1 MNDARMGFKRIVVGL
16 PQGLADRAAVEAAA
30 DLAEFLRIELLA
42 TFIAD
47 SSLHTLAALSG
58 AREFRAF
65 DQRWQAI
72 DAAQITREI
81 DRAAGLARQRFV
93 ESVGTRA
100 IKTSFDVIGGAE
112 VMASLIRADDI
123 VAVIE
128 PAHPGERI
136 TQQFTGL
143 LETALATAG
152 AVLAIPRRIARTAGP
167 IVMIASD
174 FGDPSIRTAL
184 QIAAAFKER
193 LVVTTVANTRL
204 PIELLADANRLGVAV
219 EHVSSGA
226 LPVTRLQE
234 RMRVLTRSA
243 LTDKGIALF
252 SSLQGIPL
260 LLIDPD
266 RAASATNPK
275 PGEQPQTG
283 VSSA

>member
-1 MNDARMGFKRIVVGL
+1 MNGAEMGFKRVVVGL
-16 PQGLADRAAVEAAA
+16 PQGLADQAAVEAAA

-58 AREFRAF
+58 ARELRAF
-65 DQRWQAI
+65 DQQWQAI

-81 DRAAGLARQRFV
+81 DRATGLARQRFA
-93 ESVGTRA
+93 ESVGARA
-100 IKTSFDVIGGAE
+100 IKTSFDVIAGAE

-128 PAHPGERI
+128 PGHPGERI

-143 LETALATAG
+143 LEAALATAG

-167 IVMIASD
+167 IVTIASD
-174 FGDPSIRTAL
+174 SEDPSIRTAL

-193 LVVTTVANTRL
+193 LIVTTTADARL
-204 PIELLADANRLGVAV
+204 PVELLADANRLGVAV
-219 EHVSSGA
+219 EHISGT
-226 LPVTRLQE
+226 LPGARLQE
-234 RMRVLTRSA
+234 RMRVLTRGA

-260 LLIDPD
+260 LLIDRD
-266 RAASATNPK
+266 RAATASNPK
-275 PGEQPQTG
+275 AGEQRPTG
-283 VSSA
+283 VSGA